1 MQEVLRSFRRATKG
15 LWRRVVREG
24 KKGKRR
30 EGGGKGREWRG
41 AVAVI

>member
-15 LWRRVVREG
+15 LWGRVVRDG

-30 EGGGKGREWRG
+30 EGRGKRGEWRG